1 MYQAFRN
8 CKMFITI
15 KRTTVQFVYRGVVM
29 GVEKE
34 GVNRVSSFSSEQSFS
49 SKSYVAF
56 LFHRFKLY
64 ALEIEQ
70 SALSYPTSSSTKI
83 TL

>member
-1 MYQAFRN
+1 MYQEFRN

-15 KRTTVQFVYRGVVM
+15 KRKTVRFVYRGVVM

-34 GVNRVSSFSSEQSFS
+34 GANCVSSFSSEQSFS
-49 SKSYVAF
+49 SKSYVTF

-64 ALEIEQ
+64 ALKIEQ

>member
-1 MYQAFRN
+1 
-8 CKMFITI
+8 
-15 KRTTVQFVYRGVVM
+15 M

-34 GVNRVSSFSSEQSFS
+34 GANRVSSFSSARSFS
-49 SKSYVAF
+49 SKSYVTF
-56 LFHRFKLY
+56 LFYRFKLY

-70 SALSYPTSSSTKI
+70 PALSYPTSSSTKI